1 LPSLLSS
8 QIYTLV
14 GLAAVGTLLIATINS
29 YTTTLKVTSENE
41 QLKNLINRIA
51 AKAEELLATVA
62 AINSSAQVF
71 LQMPASI
78 GYKQYWM
85 QARNDSA
92 NAWLEGALGQ
102 KADNGATY
110 RVYLPQGTSA
120 SGYFVGGYG
129 SAILKSYRN
138 GTALQLKLSS
148 TGG

>member
-1 LPSLLSS
+1 
-8 QIYTLV
+8 V

-29 YTTTLKVTSENE
+29 YTTTLKVASENE
-41 QLKNLINRIA
+41 QLKNLLNQIA

-62 AINSSAQVF
+62 ATNSSAQVF

-85 QARNDSA
+85 QARNDST

-102 KADNGATY
+102 KADNGATHQ
-110 RVYLPQGTSA
+110 VYLPQGTSA
-120 SGYFVGGYG
+120 SGYFIGGYG